1 MKTKIIASKDL
12 SLALAK
18 RVAEMAAKST
28 SEVRV
33 LFRDKGA
40 NAKSLMGV
48 IALSFKKGA
57 ELYLVAEGRDAAH
70 AIESLKSIL

>member
-1 MKTKIIASKDL
+1 
-12 SLALAK
+12 
-18 RVAEMAAKST
+18 
-28 SEVRV
+28 
-33 LFRDKGA
+33 
-40 NAKSLMGV
+40 MGV